1 MTEKQKMTAYN
12 SSAGTDERQP
22 PQLKCI
28 NIISKEN
35 SNCNQKFLN
44 TITMSELY
52 DEIYTPKI
60 PIIDGLL
67 YRGVYLFVGAPK
79 VGKSFAMAQ
88 IGYHISSGK
97 ALWNRAVKKGTVLYL
112 ALEDDFSRLQGRLYK
127 MFGIEEISNF
137 HFATASK
144 CIGDGLDYQLNKFI
158 DDNGNVSLIIIDT
171 LQKVREIGNEKF
183 SYAKDYEIVTSF
195 KKFADENNLCILLVH
210 HTRKQDADDSF
221 DTISGTNGLLG
232 AADGAFVLEKKKRTD
247 NKAVLSVSGRDQQ
260 DQKLYLEFNRERCIW
275 KLIEEETDL
284 FKEPKD
290 EFLER
295 ISAIVTAE
303 SPNWKGT
310 ATELID
316 KLSLD
321 LKPNVLSRKLNVSAA
336 RLFNEYNILYESTRT
351 SEQRI
356 IILTLLT

>member
-1 MTEKQKMTAYN
+1 MVKKQKMTAYN
-12 SSAGTDERQP
+12 SSAGTDERQS
-22 PQLKCI
+22 PQLNCT

-52 DEIYTPKI
+52 DEIYTPKT

-88 IGYHISSGK
+88 IGYHVSSGK
-97 ALWNRAVKKGTVLYL
+97 VLWNRDVKKGTVLYL

-183 SYAKDYEIVTSF
+183 SYAKDYEIVTSL

-232 AADGAFVLEKKKRTD
+232 AADGAFVLEKIKRTD

-260 DQKLYLEFNRERCIW
+260 DQKLHLEFDRERCIW
-275 KLIEEETDL
+275 ELTEEETEY

-290 EFLER
+290 ELLEK
-295 ISAIVTAE
+295 ISAIVTTE
-303 SPNWKGT
+303 SPQWTGT
-310 ATELID
+310 ATTLID
-316 KLSLD
+316 NLSLD
-321 LKPNVLSRKLNVSAA
+321 LKPNILTRKLNVLAT
-336 RLFNEYNILYESTRT
+336 RLFNEYNILYENTRT
-351 SEQRI
+351 SESRKLI
-356 IILTLLT
+356 FNLIR

>member
-1 MTEKQKMTAYN
+1 MIEKQKMTVYN

-22 PQLKCI
+22 SQKFV
-28 NIISKEN
+28 NISIADKEN
-35 SNCNQKFLN
+35 VCNQKFLK
-44 TITMSELY
+44 TVTMNELY
-52 DEIYTPKI
+52 DEIYTPKV

-88 IGYHISSGK
+88 IGYHISTGK
-97 ALWNRAVKKGTVLYL
+97 TLWNRDVKKGTVLYL

-127 MFGIEEISNF
+127 MFGIEEINNF
-137 HFATASK
+137 HFATVSK

-183 SYAKDYEIVTSF
+183 SYAKDYEIVTSL

-260 DQKLYLEFNRERCIW
+260 DQKLHLEFNREKCIW
-275 KLIEEETDL
+275 ELTEEETDF

-290 EFLER
+290 ELLEK
-295 ISAIVTAE
+295 ISTIVTE
-303 SPNWKGT
+303 KNPIWQGT
-310 ATELID
+310 ATILID

-321 LKPNVLSRKLNVSAA
+321 LKPNVLSRKLNVLAS

-351 SEQRI
+351 SDSRKLI
-356 IILTLLT
+356 FNLIK

>member
-28 NIISKEN
+28 NNISKEN

-60 PIIDGLL
+60 PIINGLL

-171 LQKVREIGNEKF
+171 LQKVREIGKEKF
-183 SYAKDYEIVTSF
+183 SYAKDYEIVTSL

-275 KLIEEETDL
+275 ELIEEETDF

-290 EFLER
+290 ELLER

-351 SEQRI
+351 SEQKI

>member
-1 MTEKQKMTAYN
+1 MTEKQKMAAYN
-12 SSAGTDERQP
+12 SSAGTDVRQP

-183 SYAKDYEIVTSF
+183 SYAKDYEIVTSL

-232 AADGAFVLEKKKRTD
+232 AADGAFVLEKIKRTD

-260 DQKLYLEFNRERCIW
+260 DQKLHLEFNRERCIW
-275 KLIEEETDL
+275 ELTEEETEY

-290 EFLER
+290 ELLEK
-295 ISAIVTAE
+295 ISAIVTTE
-303 SPNWKGT
+303 SPQWTGT
-310 ATELID
+310 ATTLID

-321 LKPNVLSRKLNVSAA
+321 LKPNILTRKLNVLAT
-336 RLFNEYNILYESTRT
+336 RLFNEYNILYENIRT
-351 SEQRI
+351 SESRKLI
-356 IILTLLT
+356 FNLIR

>member
-1 MTEKQKMTAYN
+1 MTEKQKMAAYN
-12 SSAGTDERQP
+12 SSAGTDVRQP

-183 SYAKDYEIVTSF
+183 SYAKDYEIVTSL

-260 DQKLYLEFNRERCIW
+260 DQKLHLEFNRERCIW
-275 KLIEEETDL
+275 ELIEEETDL

-290 EFLER
+290 ELLER

-321 LKPNVLSRKLNVSAA
+321 LKPNVLTRKLNVSAT

>member
-1 MTEKQKMTAYN
+1 MTEKQKMTVYN

-22 PQLKCI
+22 QQKFV
-28 NIISKEN
+28 NISIADNEN
-35 SNCNQKFLN
+35 VCNQKFLK
-44 TITMSELY
+44 TVTMNELY
-52 DEIYTPKI
+52 DEIYTPKV
-60 PIIDGLL
+60 PIID
-67 YRGVYLFVGAPK
+67 VYLFVGAPK

-88 IGYHISSGK
+88 IGYHISTGK
-97 ALWNRAVKKGTVLYL
+97 TLWNREVKKGTVLYL

-137 HFATASK
+137 HFATVSK

-183 SYAKDYEIVTSF
+183 SYAKDYEIVTSL

-260 DQKLYLEFNRERCIW
+260 DQKLHLEFNREKCIW
-275 KLIEEETDL
+275 ELTEEETD
-284 FKEPKD
+284 F
-290 EFLER
+290 F
-295 ISAIVTAE
+295 
-303 SPNWKGT
+303 
-310 ATELID
+310 
-316 KLSLD
+316 
-321 LKPNVLSRKLNVSAA
+321 
-336 RLFNEYNILYESTRT
+336 
-351 SEQRI
+351 
-356 IILTLLT
+356 